1 MKANYIP
8 YARQSITQEDIE
20 AVEDI
25 LRSEWLTTGPAI
37 EAFEHNVTH
46 YCNVRFA
53 VAVNSATSALHL
65 AYLAAGLGPGDILWA
80 TPNTFVATA
89 NAALYCGASVDFVDI
104 DPNTYN
110 MSVECLANKLS
121 LAKAQQKLPK
131 IVVPVHFAGQ
141 PCQMKEIWSLAEE
154 YGFTVIEDASH
165 AIGASY
171 LDNKIGSCR
180 YSHMTVFSFHPVK
193 IITTGEGG
201 MVVTND
207 AVLHKRLSRLRSHG
221 ITRDSAEMI
230 GDSHGDWYYQQVEL
244 GYNFRMTDIQAALG
258 SSQLTR
264 IDTFVARRREIA
276 TRYSQELFNSAVIL
290 PYQQADGASSWH
302 LYVIGVD
309 AAKSTRSRRQV
320 FNELRTA
327 GIGVNVHYIP
337 VHTQPYYRQRFAFT
351 SDSFPNSLA
360 YYNTCLSLPMYYELS
375 DSDQQFVI
383 HCLKEAIR

>member
-1 MKANYIP
+1 MKKNYIP
-8 YARQSITQEDIE
+8 YARQSITKEDIE

-25 LRSEWLTTGPAI
+25 LRSDWLTTGPAV
-37 EAFEHNVTH
+37 EAFEQNISC

-53 VAVNSATSALHL
+53 VAVTSATSALHL
-65 AYLAAGLGPGDILWA
+65 AYLAAGLGPGDILWT

-104 DPNTYN
+104 DPHTYN

-131 IVVPVHFAGQ
+131 VVVPVHFAGQ
-141 PCQMKEIWSLAEE
+141 PCEMKAIWSLAEE
-154 YGFTVIEDASH
+154 FGFTVIEDAAH

-221 ITRDSAEMI
+221 ITRDPAEMV
-230 GDSHGDWYYQQVEL
+230 GDSHGDWYYQQLEL
-244 GYNFRMTDIQAALG
+244 GYNFRMTDFQAALG

-264 IDTFVARRREIA
+264 IDKFVARRREIA
-276 TRYSQELFNSAVIL
+276 ARYSQELFDSAVIL
-290 PYQQADGASSWH
+290 PYQQADGGSSWH
-302 LYVIGVD
+302 LYVIGID
-309 AAKSTRSRRQV
+309 ATKTMRSRRQV

-375 DSDQQFVI
+375 DNDQQLVI